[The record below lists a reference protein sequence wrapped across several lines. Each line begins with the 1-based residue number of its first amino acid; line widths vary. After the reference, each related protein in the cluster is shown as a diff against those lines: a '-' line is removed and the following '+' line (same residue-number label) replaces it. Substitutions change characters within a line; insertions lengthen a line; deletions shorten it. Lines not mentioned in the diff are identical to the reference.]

1 MSSTGAKRILR
12 KQLELVN
19 AAIQDSEARAG
30 GRTGPTHR
38 RLGLA
43 GAAKKRRLTTREQ
56 LVRAREQ
63 EAAREDLTLA
73 NLRALV
79 PADAY
84 ALAAAK
90 VRASTSSGSTE
101 EDEAEEREYVAQAR
115 KAAAAAAATRLETT
129 YEDATLGAYMQSL
142 KRLHGETPEQRKRR
156 RAHTEV
162 FELASSVAAIGS
174 SVPHEVFVRAA
185 ASNPHSDD
193 GDAELNRKKRKK
205 KDARLAA
212 KKRAGAKKKKK
223 GAKSTEDADLEEAK
237 LAMSVRTIARAAAKL
252 SKKNKQ

>member
-1 MSSTGAKRILR
+1 MSSAGAKRILR

-30 GRTGPTHR
+30 GRTGAAHR

-63 EAAREDLTLA
+63 EARREDLTLQ

-90 VRASTSSGSTE
+90 VRAASSDDAEAAAEE
-101 EDEAEEREYVAQAR
+101 EDREYVAQAR
-115 KAAAAAAATRLETT
+115 SAEAAAAATRLEAT

-142 KRLHGETPEQRKRR
+142 KRLHAETREQRKRR
-156 RAHTEV
+156 RAHTEA
-162 FELASSVAAIGS
+162 FELASSVEAVGRG
-174 SVPHEVFVRAA
+174 VPQELFERAA
-185 ASNPHSDD
+185 AANPHVDE
-193 GDAELNRKKRKK
+193 GDAEILREKRKRK
-205 KDARLAA
+205 EGRLAA
-212 KKRAGAKKKKK
+212 KTRGGPKKTKGTK
-223 GAKSTEDADLEEAK
+223 GADDPDLEEAK